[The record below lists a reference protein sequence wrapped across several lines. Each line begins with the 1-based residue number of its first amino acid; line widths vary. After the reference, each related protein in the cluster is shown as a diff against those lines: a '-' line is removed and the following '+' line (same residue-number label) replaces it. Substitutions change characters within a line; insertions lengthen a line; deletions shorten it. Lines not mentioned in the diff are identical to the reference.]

1 MERTEES
8 QSGYPEEA
16 PPGAA
21 PDQPE
26 HAEDSPQRQGGRAS
40 GDEPGDDGTA
50 TGNDAGEPLSADHE
64 PAETEGAPGGAG
76 PGNPPQREQPG
87 L

>member
-21 PDQPE
+21 PDQP
-26 HAEDSPQRQGGRAS
+26 ARGEDSPQRQGGQTAPDRADDQ
-40 GDEPGDDGTA
+40 DEPGDDGTA
-50 TGNDAGEPLSADHE
+50 TGNP
-64 PAETEGAPGGAG
+64 
-76 PGNPPQREQPG
+76 NP
-87 L
+87 